1 MMSQKGKPI
10 LVDGRFMQLCRTFEI
25 SPFAN
30 EDRLNLRTVGEY
42 TRRRLLR
49 NADEK
54 QQWALQQ
61 TKEELQTA
69 AGTHAKQ
76 QAKLVA
82 EKVTLTLVLCRTQR
96 HSLPFAPIPG
106 SNYTAK

>member
-1 MMSQKGKPI
+1 MI
-10 LVDGRFMQLCRTFEI
+10 WYWYCANRAFEI

-54 QQWALQQ
+54 HQWALQQ
-61 TKEELQTA
+61 PKEELKSA
-69 AGTHAKQ
+69 KGTYAKQ
-76 QAKLVA
+76 KAKLV
-82 EKVTLTLVLCRTQR
+82 VG
-96 HSLPFAPIPG
+96 G
-106 SNYTAK
+106 S

>member
-1 MMSQKGKPI
+1 
-10 LVDGRFMQLCRTFEI
+10 MQLCRTFEI

-42 TRRRLLR
+42 TRRRRLLR

-54 QQWALQQ
+54 HQWALQQ
-61 TKEELQTA
+61 TKEELKTA

-96 HSLPFAPIPG
+96 HTLTFAPIPD